1 MHRAYVTAV
10 IDLIT
15 TTNDV
20 EGVLRG
26 LKAALDARGH
36 GALLLPILRAV
47 ERELEA
53 ARESIVVTVAKE
65 SDAVRLKGEIEA
77 MLQTLGATSAPSI
90 VVDETIIGGAI
101 VEADHVRIDQSYKNA
116 LTTLYRSLTT

>member
-15 TTNDV
+15 TTTDV

-26 LKAALDARGH
+26 LKAVLDARGH

-47 ERELEA
+47 VRELEA
-53 ARESIVVTVAKE
+53 ARETTLVTVAKE
-65 SDAVRLKGEIEA
+65 SDAALLKGEIEA
-77 MLQTLGATSAPSI
+77 MLQTLGAKTAPI
-90 VVDETIIGGAI
+90 VVVDETIIGGAI
-101 VEADHVRIDQSYKNA
+101 VESDHVRIDQSYKNA